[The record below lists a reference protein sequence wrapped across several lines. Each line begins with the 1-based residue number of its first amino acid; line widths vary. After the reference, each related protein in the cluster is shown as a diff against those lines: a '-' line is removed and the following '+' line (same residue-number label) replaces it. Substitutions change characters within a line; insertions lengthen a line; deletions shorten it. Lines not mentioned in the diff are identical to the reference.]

1 MLKGMTLRK
10 IIEFAVTTEEL
21 GAKFYDRMAQRF
33 ADKPDVAAV
42 FSQLARDE
50 QAHRGQF
57 RALLDKAPATYDDE
71 VDYERAQY
79 LRAYAISEFFAPSSG
94 PFRRAEE
101 ISDSEEA
108 LWHAL
113 DLERTALGLYR
124 AIRDELG
131 RSEAL
136 DSIIA
141 AEKEHLSRLMKV
153 VTTGAKFRGIQ
164 DDWP

>member
-21 GAKFYDRMAQRF
+21 GAKFYDRMAKKF
-33 ADKPDVAAV
+33 ADKQDVAAV

-50 QAHRGQF
+50 QVHERQF
-57 RALLDKAPATYDDE
+57 RAILEKAPATFDDE
-71 VDYERAQY
+71 VEYERAQY
-79 LRAYAISEFFAPSSG
+79 LRGLAISEFFAPRSG
-94 PFRRAEE
+94 PFHKAEE
-101 ISDSEEA
+101 ITDAEQA

-113 DLERTALGLYR
+113 ELERTALGLYR

-131 RSEAL
+131 PSEAL
-136 DSIIA
+136 DSILA

-153 VTTGAKFRGIQ
+153 VTTGARFRGLQ
-164 DDWP
+164 DEWP

>member
-21 GAKFYDRMAQRF
+21 GAKFYDRMAKMF
-33 ADKPDVAAV
+33 ADKPEVAEV

-57 RALLDKAPATYDDE
+57 QAILENAPATFDDAVE
-71 VDYERAQY
+71 YERAQY
-79 LRAYAISEFFAPSSG
+79 LRALAISEVFAPHSAA
-94 PFRRAEE
+94 FRKAGE
-101 ISDSEEA
+101 IADPEAA

-113 DLERTALGLYR
+113 ELERTALGLYR

-131 RSEAL
+131 RSEPL
-136 DSIIA
+136 DSILA
-141 AEKEHLSRLMKV
+141 AEKEHLFRLMKV
-153 VTTGAKFRGIQ
+153 VTTGAKFRGMQ